1 MVENW
6 VREKR
11 FKIAVGPRGKY
22 VYHRS
27 PSGRK
32 VTRGVPNSVMTK
44 NNAVKHLTMF
54 PVLNRRPPPR
64 ALPPVN
70 ERTLHCGSLKY
81 LKGLRK
87 IGAGRQGVIFA
98 ANRNPLFV
106 FNQLAIKV
114 APFDKAAEA
123 RHEEQPALVEYKIH
137 KAVQK
142 IAHLGGVVQLQDK
155 VTECT
160 DFVPVDEMK
169 AIKNKT
175 TGVDLHRQYVI
186 FMERATD
193 GTLREWLEK
202 NEKTLTDTQVL
213 SVINKVLYTLYSIM
227 QTYPNFRHNDLH
239 IDNILMFRGAP
250 KIADFGW
257 ARLEKTGTNPA
268 VNTANKNGYISKMF
282 GIGPDT
288 DARYDMHLFLRDM
301 LHLTARSMPQLVLTR
316 QFLMKYVPP
325 GYRSTSD
332 TFTSEGRLKYRVSY
346 PGLATLR
353 KILKDPLMK
362 IPLSPSPPVK
372 RPSPVKRQR
381 SPVKRPSPV
390 KQQRRSNYTNAE
402 FIAMTPRTFMR
413 LTPSTRARAVAAR
426 KGRAGPKGPLF
437 TLANKKREAV
447 PKSVTPAQA
456 RARLSPSILRTKRF
470 QNLIH
475 ALMPPPPNMNAYF
488 AKSPSRRGAP
498 PVNNY
503 YGRRNVA
510 RARAIEVLENR
521 LAKGLPA
528 FSAPS
533 PVKQRPR
540 LVLGIKSPGT
550 GRVKVPSAKG
560 RMVYADG
567 QSLNY
572 LRGLANKAGIN
583 TRGLRTKVEIA
594 SALLRA

>member
-6 VREKR
+6 IREKK

-32 VTRGVPNSVMTK
+32 VTRGIPNSVMTK
-44 NNAVKHLTMF
+44 NNAVKHLTAF
-54 PVLNRRPPPR
+54 RIRRSPLSPP
-64 ALPPVN
+64 LPKN
-70 ERTLHCGSLKY
+70 ARILGCGSLKH
-81 LKGLRK
+81 LTGLHK

-98 ANRNPLFV
+98 ADRNPKII
-106 FNQLAIKV
+106 FNKIAIKV
-114 APFDKAAEA
+114 APFDKAAES

-137 KAVQK
+137 RAVQK
-142 IAHLGGVVQLQDK
+142 IAHRGGVVPLQGEIA
-155 VTECT
+155 ECE
-160 DFVPVDEMK
+160 DFVPVSEML

-175 TGVDLHRQYVI
+175 TGVDLHRQFVI

-202 NEKTLTDTQVL
+202 NEKTLTDSQVL
-213 SVINKVLYTLYSIM
+213 GVINMVLYTLYSIM

-239 IDNILMFRGAP
+239 IDNILMFRGSP

-268 VNTANKNGYISKMF
+268 VNTANKNGYASKVF

-301 LHLTARSMPQLVLTR
+301 LHLTAHMPQLVLTR
-316 QFLMKYVPP
+316 QFLTKYVPP
-325 GYRSTSD
+325 GYRSLSD
-332 TFTSEGRLKYRVSY
+332 TFTSEGRLKYQSSY
-346 PGLATLR
+346 PGLVTIR
-353 KILKDPLMK
+353 TILKDPLMK

-381 SPVKRPSPV
+381 SPVKR
-390 KQQRRSNYTNAE
+390 QRRSNYTNAN
-402 FIAMTPRTFMR
+402 FVTMTPRTFLR
-413 LTPSTRARAVAAR
+413 LSPSTRARAIAAR
-426 KGRAGPKGPLF
+426 KGRVAKPLPIPV
-437 TLANKKREAV
+437 KKRAS
-447 PKSVTPAQA
+447 PKKKSITPARA
-456 RARLSPSILRTKRF
+456 RVRLSPSILRTKRF
-470 QNLIH
+470 QDLMNI
-475 ALMPPPPNMNAYF
+475 LMPSPPNMNAYF
-488 AKSPSRRGAP
+488 AKSPGRRGAQ

-510 RARAIEVLENR
+510 RARAIEVIETR
-521 LAKGLPA
+521 LTKGLPA
-528 FSAPS
+528 FSPS
-533 PVKQRPR
+533 PVKQQRSPVRRPR
-540 LVLGIKSPGT
+540 LVLGKKSPGT

-567 QSLNY
+567 QSLDY

-583 TRGLRTKVEIA
+583 AKNLRTKAEIA
-594 SALLRA
+594 DALIRV